1 MPRDEAIRQ
10 GEMVRDQA
18 VAKCRPQLPTRHP
31 AMLRYDLMGRR
42 ADEGKTL
49 RDKKSGR
56 FPVKKTEV
64 LKLLLIAVLQAVAL
78 ASSSRSGSGPRA
90 THAGEPADFDQ
101 PAGPDGSPYLATIW
115 SLILS

>member
-1 MPRDEAIRQ
+1 MRRS
-10 GEMVRDQA
+10 VK
-18 VAKCRPQLPTRHP
+18 AKWSVIKRSPSIVLSCRRNIQ

-49 RDKKSGR
+49 RDTKSGR
-56 FPVKKTEV
+56 FPVKKTEA
-64 LKLLLIAVLQAVAL
+64 LKLLLIAVLQAVVL
-78 ASSSRSGSGPRA
+78 ASSSRSGAGLRA
-90 THAGEPADFDQ
+90 THAGEPADLVQ

>member
-1 MPRDEAIRQ
+1 MPRDKAIRQ

-56 FPVKKTEV
+56 FPVKKTEA

-78 ASSSRSGSGPRA
+78 ARSGAGPRA

>member
-18 VAKCRPQLPTRHP
+18 VAKYRPQLPTQHP
-31 AMLRYDLMGRR
+31 AVLRYDLMGRR

-49 RDKKSGR
+49 RDTKSGR
-56 FPVKKTEV
+56 FPVKKTEA
-64 LKLLLIAVLQAVAL
+64 LELLLIAVLQAVVL
-78 ASSSRSGSGPRA
+78 ASSSRSGAGLRA
-90 THAGEPADFDQ
+90 THAGEPADLVQ